1 MNITWYGQSCF
12 RLALQGQKK
21 AKQWTS
27 LVIDPFD
34 ESIGLRLPKLE
45 ADILLV
51 THEHKDHNNQKIAT
65 KETFFINSPGEY
77 ELRDI
82 FIQGIS
88 SFHDKEK
95 GKERGL
101 NTIYTVETEEIKLCH
116 LGDFGQ
122 EELTDEQLRN
132 IGEIDV
138 LMIPVGGIYTIDA
151 KEATKVISQIEPRIV
166 VPMHYKIPGLKTKL
180 DDLGVFLKAI
190 GNKEAKPE
198 EKISIQKKSL
208 PVGEMKIIPLKP
220 QSKNSTK

>member
-12 RLALQGQKK
+12 RVALQGQKK

-34 ESIGLRLPKLE
+34 ESTGLKLPKLE
-45 ADILLV
+45 AEIFLI

-65 KETFFINSPGEY
+65 KETFLINSPGEY

-101 NTIYTVETEEIKLCH
+101 NTIYTVETEEVKLCH

-122 EELTDEQLRN
+122 EELTDEQLRD
-132 IGEIDV
+132 IGEVDV
-138 LMIPVGGIYTIDA
+138 LMIPVGGVYTIDA

-166 VPMHYKIPGLKTKL
+166 IPMHYKIPGLKVKL
-180 DDLGVFLKAI
+180 DELGAFLKAI
-190 GNKEAKPE
+190 GDKGAKAE
-198 EKISIQKKSL
+198 DKISIQKKNL
-208 PVGEMKIIPLKP
+208 PVGEMKIIPLNP

>member
-12 RLALQGQKK
+12 RVILQGQKK
-21 AKQWTS
+21 AKQATS

-34 ESIGLRLPKLE
+34 ENTGLKLPKLDAE
-45 ADILLV
+45 ILLI

-65 KETFFINSPGEY
+65 KDTFVINSPGEY

-122 EELTDEQLRN
+122 EELTDEQLRD
-132 IGEIDV
+132 IGEVDV
-138 LMIPVGGIYTIDA
+138 LMIPVGGVYTIDA

-166 VPMHYKIPGLKTKL
+166 IPMHYKIPGLKVKL
-180 DDLGVFLKAI
+180 DELGLFLKAI
-190 GNKEAKPE
+190 GDKGAKTE
-198 EKISIQKKSL
+198 EKINIQKKNL
-208 PVGEMKIIPLKP
+208 PVGEMNIIPLNP